1 MLVARRLEMEL
12 QEELIRIERSLW
24 TNDPEVYEATYTPD
38 AIIVFPEVGKIST
51 SVAVDAIRKENR
63 AGRHWAEVGFDDVTT
78 SQLAP
83 HIVLL
88 TYKAIARWN
97 DEETASGTLCATLY
111 INRDSAWRVAF
122 HQQTPS

>member
-1 MLVARRLEMEL
+1 MEL
-12 QEELIRIERSLW
+12 QDELIKIERSLW

-38 AIIVFPEVGKIST
+38 AILIFPEVGKIGT
-51 SVAVDAIRKENR
+51 RVAVAAIRQENR
-63 AGRHWAEVGFDDVTT
+63 DGRHWAEVRFDDVTT

-97 DEETASGTLCATLY
+97 DEETAADTLCATLY
-111 INRDSAWRVAF
+111 ISRDSAWRVAF
-122 HQQTPS
+122 HQQTPG